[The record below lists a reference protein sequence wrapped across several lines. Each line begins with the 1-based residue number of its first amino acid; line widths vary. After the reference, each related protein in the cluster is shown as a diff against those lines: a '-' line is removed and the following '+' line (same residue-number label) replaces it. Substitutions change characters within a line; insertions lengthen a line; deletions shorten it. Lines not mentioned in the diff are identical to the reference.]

1 MGSKEQ
7 YEKLQPDFERWM
19 VEFGRLEPG
28 TSHTYSI
35 KLKFLAE
42 FYKLDLSITEEYI
55 DEILASENVRRL
67 QRSRY
72 SKPAAIGDFR
82 AGLRK
87 FLAFVNDS
95 MVDREK
101 GVLAEIRAIEDS
113 EALSQ
118 TEKEAILK
126 ARIGQGRFRQNLIEY
141 WGGCAVTG
149 YENKEILIASHIK
162 PWRDADN
169 NERLDKFNGL
179 LLLPNLDKLFDMGY
193 MTFLP
198 NGKAVYS
205 ERLSQND
212 KLLLGV
218 KEGDAL
224 LRVDER
230 HKNYLK
236 YHNDKCF
243 LDWKDKKKH

>member
-1 MGSKEQ
+1 MNRKEKF
-7 YEKLQPDFERWM
+7 EDLQLDFYRWM
-19 VEFGRLEPG
+19 IDFGGVRQG
-28 TSHTYSI
+28 TRNNYISW
-35 KLKFLAE
+35 LKFLSE
-42 FYKLDLSITEEYI
+42 FYDIDYSITKEYI
-55 DEILASENVRRL
+55 DFVIESENKNRIGRK
-67 QRSRY
+67 QYSRS
-72 SKPAAIGDFR
+72 GDLSNFKS
-82 AGLRK
+82 ALRK

-95 MVDREK
+95 KIDREK
-101 GVLAEIRAIEDS
+101 GVLAEIKAIEDS